1 MRPRVAQPEAGGGG
15 GGGGCKGGGRTS
27 DEDADGMEEE
37 GLPCLNRVA
46 SRVGGGDAGAGGE

>member
-1 MRPRVAQPEAGGGG
+1 MRPRVAQPEA
-15 GGGGCKGGGRTS
+15 GGGCKGGGRTS